1 MAISATLH
9 LVTERTRPE
18 SADARLNPVVLPVA
32 DERARA
38 ADAAGLESG
47 VVVEGVEEALA
58 RLAGNAYACSA
69 LSEALAR
76 RAAAGDTAAFDTL
89 VTLFSNRV
97 FSVAVRLL
105 NDRGEAEDLAQ
116 EVFVALFH
124 HLPSFRG
131 ESKLSTWIYRI
142 TRNRALNR
150 LKFLKRRHHGHHA
163 DLDDPVVGRGVF
175 DPDTGTGEARDPE
188 RRISGRA
195 LSTLL
200 EHHLRAL
207 PEEQRSL
214 VILRDLEDLSYEEI
228 ADVTG
233 LPLGTVKSRL
243 HRARAELALRL
254 RPHLNDLS

>member
-47 VVVEGVEEALA
+47 VVVEGVE
-58 RLAGNAYACSA
+58 
-69 LSEALAR
+69 EALAR